1 MNVQD
6 KNKAEQ
12 NSLGLYVHVPFCSST
27 CDFCAFYQEKPRK
40 NSIKSYIIWLRR
52 EFMRIA
58 PPRSVETIFIGGGT
72 PGVLSSDE
80 LSELCEI
87 VREKSGDEVKEWSVE
102 LAPNEVTPEKL
113 GALKAGGVTRISL
126 GVQTFDAE
134 LLGEMGRRH
143 PPEKALSA
151 YDLIRDMGFESIN
164 LDLIFGAP
172 GQTIEQWEGDLSRAV
187 ELNPDHISTYC
198 LTFEEDTALYAR
210 LAKGELSI
218 DPERE
223 ATFYELA
230 WEYLPSRGYGQ
241 YEVSNFARTGM
252 ESLHNLNTWRMNE
265 WLGYGPSAAS
275 QFGGKRYRNVSNLE
289 AWGHSLEENN
299 ASPVEDVET
308 LSDRSL
314 ASDSVLF
321 GLRLNAGF
329 DLGEI
334 GRRFSIPSSAFDPLR
349 MFFRRFENE
358 GLVEREGDRY
368 RLPGAGRILA
378 DAIALELPEL
388 AGVASEV

>member
-1 MNVQD
+1 MNVQG

-52 EFMRIA
+52 EFMRIV

-72 PGVLSSDE
+72 PGVLSPDQ

-87 VREKSGDEVKEWSVE
+87 VGGKSVDEVKEWSVE

-113 GALKAGGVTRISL
+113 GALKAGGVTRVSL
-126 GVQTFDAE
+126 GVQTFDTE

-143 PPEKALSA
+143 PPEKVLSA
-151 YDLIRDMGFESIN
+151 YDLIRDMGFESVN

-187 ELNPDHISTYC
+187 ELCPEHISTYC

-223 ATFYELA
+223 AAFYELA
-230 WEYLPSRGYGQ
+230 WEYLPSRGYDQ

-299 ASPVEDVET
+299 ASPIEDVEA

-314 ASDSVLF
+314 AYDSVLF

-329 DLGEI
+329 DFAEI
-334 GRRFSIPSSAFDPLR
+334 GHRFSVPSSAFDPLR
-349 MFFRRFENE
+349 LFFQRFEDE
-358 GLVEREGDRY
+358 GLAERAGERY
-368 RLPGAGRILA
+368 RLLDAGRILA
-378 DAIALELPEL
+378 DAIASELPEL
-388 AGVASEV
+388 ATVV

>member
-1 MNVQD
+1 
-6 KNKAEQ
+6 
-12 NSLGLYVHVPFCSST
+12 
-27 CDFCAFYQEKPRK
+27 
-40 NSIKSYIIWLRR
+40 
-52 EFMRIA
+52 MRIA

-308 LSDRSL
+308 LSGRSL

-349 MFFRRFENE
+349 MFFRRFEDE
-358 GLVEREGDRY
+358 GLVERSGERY

>member
-1 MNVQD
+1 
-6 KNKAEQ
+6 
-12 NSLGLYVHVPFCSST
+12 
-27 CDFCAFYQEKPRK
+27 
-40 NSIKSYIIWLRR
+40 
-52 EFMRIA
+52 MRIT

-72 PGVLSSDE
+72 PGVLSPDE

-87 VREKSGDEVKEWSVE
+87 VGEKSGDEVKEWSVE
-102 LAPNEVTPEKL
+102 LAPNEVSTKKL
-113 GALKAGGVTRISL
+113 RALKSGGVTRVSL

-151 YDLIRDMGFESIN
+151 YDLIRDMGFDSVN

-172 GQTIEQWEGDLSRAV
+172 GQTIEQWEGDLSLAA
-187 ELNPDHISTYC
+187 ELSPDHISTYC

-223 ATFYELA
+223 AAFYELA
-230 WEYLPSRGYGQ
+230 WEYLPNRGYGQ
-241 YEVSNFARTGM
+241 YEVSNFARIGM

-275 QFGGKRYRNVSNLE
+275 QFGGKRYSNISNLE
-289 AWGHSLEENN
+289 VWGHSLEENN
-299 ASPVEDVET
+299 ASRVEDLEV
-308 LSDRSL
+308 LSDGNL
-314 ASDSVLF
+314 AYDSVLF

-329 DLGEI
+329 DFAEI
-334 GRRFSIPSSAFDPLR
+334 ARRFSVPSSAFDPLR
-349 MFFRRFENE
+349 LFFERFEDE
-358 GLVEREGDRY
+358 GLVYREGDHY
-368 RLPGAGRILA
+368 RLLATVRILA
-378 DAIALELPEL
+378 DAIASELPEL
-388 AGVASEV
+388 ASEV